1 MATEINQIRGKIRRL
16 EVKIVNL
23 DMEKDHIVGEIYSYE
38 SEKAELKRKLD
49 AILGA
54 DVE

>member
-16 EVKIVNL
+16 ETKITNL
-23 DMEKDHIVGEIYSYE
+23 DMEKDHIIGEIYSME

-49 AILGA
+49 ANLGA
-54 DVE
+54 GE